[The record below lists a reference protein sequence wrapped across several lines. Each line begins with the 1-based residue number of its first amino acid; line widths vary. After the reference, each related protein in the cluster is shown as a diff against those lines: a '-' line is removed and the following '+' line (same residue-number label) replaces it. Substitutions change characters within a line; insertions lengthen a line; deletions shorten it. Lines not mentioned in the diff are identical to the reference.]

1 MRIESWHC
9 GAPIGPIAI
18 ILFPIVLEIAAA
30 DIKDASGHLHRL
42 QSDFDFCTAL
52 KILHAYC
59 DGRCLTR
66 NNNGDGERQTT

>member
-18 ILFPIVLEIAAA
+18 ILFPIVLGIAAA

-42 QSDFDFCTAL
+42 QSDLIFARPWRFSTPTVTAVAW
-52 KILHAYC
+52 HV
-59 DGRCLTR
+59 
-66 NNNGDGERQTT
+66 TTMVTASAKPP